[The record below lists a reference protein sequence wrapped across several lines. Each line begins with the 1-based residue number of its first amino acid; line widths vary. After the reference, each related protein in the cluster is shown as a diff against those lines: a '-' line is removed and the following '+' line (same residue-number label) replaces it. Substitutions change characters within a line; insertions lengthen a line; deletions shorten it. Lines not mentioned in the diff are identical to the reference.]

1 MPDRVKV
8 NIAKHREEIGG
19 LSVEIVRKI
28 LVQKVQKRD

>member
-8 NIAKHREEIGG
+8 SIAKHREEIDE
-19 LSVEIVRKI
+19 LSVKIVRKI